1 MDGERE
7 DSHSWWRRGPPAYQ
21 HINHSHTKKAGTKA
35 DRMMLKPQ
43 QHSTCSSLSETWSA
57 PQKGK
62 MRVFL
67 YKTWIEVVLFFSTT
81 SHFIWSKKKPPTYF
95 PAGIRILFPPMSRL
109 HIFPYPHTL
118 LLCIPLSTSPSFFLD
133 HRQWCLVNITLIHS
147 SFKCRHY
154 GYQMHLWLFRPIDWH
169 NQYVILGKFGDTTLE
184 LPDAL
189 KALSS
194 NLYGDGAS
202 SLS

>member
-1 MDGERE
+1 MWNKELEERGIDGWMERGRTATADGGE
-7 DSHSWWRRGPPAYQ
+7 DPLLTNTLII
-21 HINHSHTKKAGTKA
+21 HIQKKAGTKA

-169 NQYVILGKFGDTTLE
+169 NQYVILGKF
-184 LPDAL
+184 AL
-189 KALSS
+189 H
-194 NLYGDGAS
+194 
-202 SLS
+202 